1 MANTAS
7 GASVKCCLRLLVR
20 WIVRLTFAPV
30 RAAQTAQ
37 RREKVRISN
46 QVAWLLNL
54 VGPQIAKEKAEKKDK
69 EKEWKTVGPKTA
81 SARTI
86 QVRLQRVQDQLA
98 VAVQS
103 GRQGSVEAHL
113 RRLGWIAATAKKL
126 PPPPLEKLAVR
137 QQMLATKVE
146 DDDEDDDDEE
156 EEEEVGAR
164 LLSAD
169 GGRRVDEDVGCCG

>member
-69 EKEWKTVGPKTA
+69 ENLTE
-81 SARTI
+81 SMN
-86 QVRLQRVQDQLA
+86 
-98 VAVQS
+98 
-103 GRQGSVEAHL
+103 
-113 RRLGWIAATAKKL
+113 RRLRVTPTLRSFYSTKGTKTCRMRLHKANAREAAAIRRLALDAAL
-126 PPPPLEKLAVR
+126 PSDAPPL
-137 QQMLATKVE
+137 
-146 DDDEDDDDEE
+146 
-156 EEEEVGAR
+156 
-164 LLSAD
+164 
-169 GGRRVDEDVGCCG
+169 